1 MIKLEKCTEGQ
12 LKEALTE
19 KVGYQIVTYYFLEEN
34 SNNFLIHRKTSL
46 NSKNKDSWR

>member
-12 LKEALTE
+12 LKEAPTE

-34 SNNFLIHRKTSL
+34 SNNF
-46 NSKNKDSWR
+46 